1 MADTLNTVT
10 VDERTA
16 RVLVLGEL
24 AIMPGTKLTAAKL
37 ANRPTL
43 RTVPMPMIRKVAGQL
58 VASGAVEL
66 GVGYGG
72 SDTYTFPR

>member
-1 MADTLNTVT
+1 MNVTLNTVE

-43 RTVPMPMIRKVAGQL
+43 RTVPMPVVRAAAQTL
-58 VASGAVEL
+58 VERGLVEL
-66 GVGYGG
+66 GIGYGG
-72 SDTYTFPR
+72 ADAYMVKG